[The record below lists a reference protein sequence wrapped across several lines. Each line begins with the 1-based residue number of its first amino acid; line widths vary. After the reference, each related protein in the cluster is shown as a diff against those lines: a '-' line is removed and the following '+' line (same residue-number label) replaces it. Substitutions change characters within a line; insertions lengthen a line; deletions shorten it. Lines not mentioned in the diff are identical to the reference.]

1 MRKIFESV
9 ITVTVA
15 VLGLTLS
22 IIWYQAEYEIEPLIG
37 IITCAGVLVTNIVY
51 RFFSEEAPTP
61 TNKNMIIDSEVKATN
76 IIVGD
81 NNDIKIQHILG
92 NLEDYQ
98 NLEQALE
105 EDRKLLSISNNLEVQ
120 EIISTR
126 INKNEEKR
134 ESIKKAIEGAFE
146 YISKLTISTERLDQA
161 KALFLEGDIPG
172 ALEILK
178 DEAIQADYLVLQKAQ
193 KSEEERHH
201 RKMEEIAEKTKGIA
215 EEWKMKAVLMATR
228 YEDGDWFEKTKGYY
242 EKALEVDRDVEHVF
256 EYAVFL
262 HDHNQL
268 KEATP
273 LYEEALQTYRTL
285 APANPE
291 VLIPIVAG
299 ILNNLANLHRAE
311 NKLGQ
316 AQFEY
321 EAALQIYQDLA
332 KSSSP
337 AFWVNVA
344 GILNNLG
351 ILHNTK
357 NELEQAQARYN
368 EAMRLYQLLPQV
380 NSDAFRSIIAVTLN
394 NLGLLHHYKNEV
406 DQAQDKFE
414 KALTII
420 RSLADNNP
428 KTFLSEVA
436 GTLNNLANLHSTQK
450 QLDKAQD
457 EYKEALQI
465 NRDLAKNNP
474 RAFLPDVALTLSNLA
489 NLHSTQKELELA
501 QGEYEEALQ
510 IYRSLAKSN
519 LQAFLPYVANTA
531 SNMALFYQD
540 CKPDQEK
547 SLKLAKEALNIAK
560 PFGGYLK
567 GAQESIIRAISVI
580 RKWGFDADEFSKEM
594 EHNKM

>member
-1 MRKIFESV
+1 MLSKNINHGEINAGGSV
-9 ITVTVA
+9 FI
-15 VLGLTLS
+15 
-22 IIWYQAEYEIEPLIG
+22 
-37 IITCAGVLVTNIVY
+37 
-51 RFFSEEAPTP
+51 
-61 TNKNMIIDSEVKATN
+61 
-76 IIVGD
+76 GD
-81 NNDIKIQHILG
+81 NNKFKIQHILG
-92 NLEDYQ
+92 NLQDYQ
-98 NLEQALE
+98 NLEQEIAEARELFNAIAL
-105 EDRKLLSISNNLEVQ
+105 DKQDVRLKLSGTLEA
-120 EIISTR
+120 
-126 INKNEEKR
+126 KKEKL
-134 ESIKKAIEGAFE
+134 ENIKKAIEQAFE
-146 YISKLTISTERLDQA
+146 YISKLTISTDRLDQT

-172 ALEILK
+172 ALGILK
-178 DEAIQADYLVLQKAQ
+178 DEAIQADYLALQTAKQ
-193 KSEEERHH
+193 SEEERHS
-201 RKMEEIAEKTKGIA
+201 RRMEEIAEKTKGIA
-215 EEWKMKAVLMATR
+215 EEWKMKAVLMATQ

-242 EKALEVDRDVEHVF
+242 EKALEVDRDVAHVF
-256 EYAVFL
+256 DFAVFL

-273 LYEEALQTYRTL
+273 LYEEALQTYRSL

-357 NELEQAQARYN
+357 NELDQAQVRYN

-394 NLGLLHHYKNEV
+394 NLGLLHYYKNEV

-414 KALTII
+414 KALIII

-436 GTLNNLANLHSTQK
+436 GTLNNLANLHSTQN

-474 RAFLPDVALTLSNLA
+474 RAFLPDVALTLNNLA
-489 NLHSTQKELELA
+489 NLHSTQKDLELA
-501 QGEYEEALQ
+501 QGKYEEALQ
-510 IYRSLAKSN
+510 IYRSLAKNN

-540 CKPDQEK
+540 CKPDREK
-547 SLKLAKEALNIAK
+547 SLEMAKEAINAAK
-560 PFGGYLK
+560 SFGKYLK
-567 GAQESIIRAISVI
+567 SPQESISRAISVI
-580 RKWGFDADEFSKEM
+580 KKWGLDFDQFLQEL
-594 EHNKM
+594 NK